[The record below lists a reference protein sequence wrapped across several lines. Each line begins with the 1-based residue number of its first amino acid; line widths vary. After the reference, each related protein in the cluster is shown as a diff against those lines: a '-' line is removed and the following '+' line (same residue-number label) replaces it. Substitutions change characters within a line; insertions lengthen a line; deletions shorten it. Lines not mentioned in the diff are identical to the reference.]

1 MLVIATE
8 SKCYYITQ
16 GNAQDGL
23 YDTPKYYMK
32 WSHPAEATEIKD
44 KCERRN
50 YIIEVYMD
58 GSKSASGVGSGIAIF
73 IHKQL
78 TFQLKYK
85 LAERCSNNQAEQLAL
100 AKALEKIQDLNHL
113 QGNHR
118 SIAIHTDSRITLDA
132 LANPRNHQ
140 SLVE

>member
-1 MLVIATE
+1 
-8 SKCYYITQ
+8 
-16 GNAQDGL
+16 
-23 YDTPKYYMK
+23 
-32 WSHPAEATEIKD
+32 
-44 KCERRN
+44 
-50 YIIEVYMD
+50 MD

-85 LAERCSNNQAEQLAL
+85 LADRCSNNEAEQLAL